1 MSEPT
6 RPELDDAPPVLG
18 TWRNVYLLVIGN
30 LALLVTLFW
39 ALSRA
44 YR

>member
-1 MSEPT
+1 MSEPK

-18 TWRNVYLLVIGN
+18 TWRNLYLLVLGN
-30 LALLVTLFW
+30 LALMVTLFW
-39 ALSRA
+39 WLSRA

>member
-1 MSEPT
+1 MSDPQ

-18 TWRNVYLLVIGN
+18 TWRNVYLVVVGN
-30 LALLVTLFW
+30 LALMVALFW